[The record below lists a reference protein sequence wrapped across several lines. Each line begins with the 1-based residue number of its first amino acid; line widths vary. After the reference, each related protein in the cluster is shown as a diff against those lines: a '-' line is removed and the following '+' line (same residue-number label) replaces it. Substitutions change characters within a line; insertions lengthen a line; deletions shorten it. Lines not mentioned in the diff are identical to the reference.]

1 MILKYIEAIVSNN
14 VKHYDFTNRDIEF
27 DKTKGS
33 IILPKEYVEKDLKE
47 HLNFIYS
54 IFYDELISR
63 KLYSSISNIKRAIK
77 NDVLNASI
85 SITYCSDISKS
96 DNMYYMFRTEPK
108 SLNQVARYCT
118 GIDYVYDL
126 KTEKIKRYEV
136 YGDLVLGD
144 RIERDESYYTKFKLP
159 KELYCLNDRLK

>member
-14 VKHYDFTNRDIEF
+14 IKHYDFTNRDIEF

-77 NDVLNASI
+77 NDVLCASI

-96 DNMYYMFRTEPK
+96 DNMYYVFKNEPK
-108 SLNQVARYCT
+108 SRNQVARYCT
-118 GIDYVYDL
+118 GIDYIYDL

-144 RIERDESYYTKFKLP
+144 RIEREESYYDQFKLP
-159 KELYCLNDRLK
+159 KELNGLNYYLQ